1 MEWDFANYLAMFFI
15 GVCSLAILALAVGYM
30 RSAVAKHYA
39 EKRVQRNNEQWLAC
53 LLNDQCDDMLCA
65 LQNHPKDFLTWMVSL
80 PGGDYEKSIV
90 AFETYINLL
99 NTCSLL
105 EIYGVIPRAVFW
117 NKLGDHLKAIAACK
131 ELGEFITTQSC
142 KEGLRRKLLEMERCK
157 K

>member
-1 MEWDFANYLAMFFI
+1 MEWDFANYFAMFFI
-15 GVCSLAILALAVGYM
+15 GVCSLGILAFAVGYM

-39 EKRVQRNNEQWLAC
+39 EKRVQRNNELWLTC
-53 LLNDQCDDMLCA
+53 LLDDQCDDMLRG
-65 LQNHPKDFLTWMVSL
+65 LQYHPKDFLTWMVSL
-80 PGGDYEKSIV
+80 PEGAYEKSIV

-117 NKLGDHLKAIAACK
+117 DKVGTHLKAIAGCK
-131 ELGEFITTQSC
+131 ELREFITTQSC